1 MYVQIESNS
10 SLIRDIDNRALL
22 NTNREELI
30 TYYTERDLKLK
41 EFEDKKLIQEKVDN
55 LEKDITE
62 IKDMLKQIVQM
73 RTQDGN

>member
-1 MYVQIESNS
+1 MYVQIESNP
-10 SLIRDIDNRALL
+10 SLVRDIDNRALL

-30 TYYTERDLKLK
+30 TYYTERDIRLK
-41 EFEDKKLIQEKVDN
+41 ELQEKQSMQEKVVN

-62 IKDMLKQIVQM
+62 IKDLLKQIVQM

>member
-1 MYVQIESNS
+1 MYVQIESNPN
-10 SLIRDIDNRALL
+10 LVRDIDNRALL

-30 TYYTERDLKLK
+30 AYYTERDLKLK
-41 EFEDKKLIQEKVDN
+41 ELQEKQTMQEKVVN

-62 IKDMLKQIVQM
+62 IKDLLKQIVQM

>member
-1 MYVQIESNS
+1 MYVQIETNPN
-10 SLIRDIDNRALL
+10 LIRDTNNGALL

-30 TYYTERDLKLK
+30 AYYTERDLKLK
-41 EFEDKKLIQEKVDN
+41 ELQEKQTMQEKVVN

-62 IKDMLKQIVQM
+62 IKDLLKQIVQM

>member
-73 RTQDGN
+73 RIQDGN

>member
-1 MYVQIESNS
+1 MYVQIEANP
-10 SLIRDIDNRALL
+10 SLVRDIDNRALL

-30 TYYTERDLKLK
+30 TYYTERDFKLK
-41 EFEDKKLIQEKVDN
+41 ELQEKQTMQEKVVN

-62 IKDMLKQIVQM
+62 IKDLLKQIVQM